1 VPGFS
6 QDEEAG
12 FMRSASRGSRGRLV
26 AALGAAILA
35 VPLMTAC
42 SSDSGTTINVYYAP
56 EQVFDKV
63 VAKCNERAKGRYTI
77 VYNKLPREADG
88 QREQMVRRLA
98 ANDSEM
104 DILGLD
110 VVWVAE
116 FAEAGWILE
125 WTGQNK
131 TEAERDVFPGP
142 LSTATWNDKLYAAT
156 KNTNVQLLWYDKRL
170 TPTPPRTFDEMI
182 ATSERLRN
190 EGKPYQILLT
200 AAEYEGLV
208 VNFNTIVNSAGGHI
222 LSDDGKSVVMDEGA
236 VKGLEILKRL
246 STAGVTAPDL
256 TAAKEQQVQLG
267 FQQTGGKAA
276 FQINWPFVY
285 SSIQTANPDLFA
297 NLGWA
302 QYPGVNPG
310 QPSKPTI
317 GGYNLAV
324 SAYSRHPQEAFEATL
339 CLREADSQKYQAV
352 LESLPPTIESVYD
365 DTTPVDP
372 SKPADPKS
380 NPTMDQAYPMKDA
393 IVDSLEDSAARPLTP
408 AYQNASTVI
417 STILSPPS
425 AIDPQATADRLRRE
439 LQDALQSKGVL
450 P

>member
-1 VPGFS
+1 
-6 QDEEAG
+6 
-12 FMRSASRGSRGRLV
+12 MRSASRTTRRRLV
-26 AALGAAILA
+26 GAVGAALLA
-35 VPLMTAC
+35 VPLLTAC
-42 SSDSGTTINVYYAP
+42 GSDSGTTINVYYSP
-56 EQVFDKV
+56 EEVFDKV
-63 VAKCNERAKGRYTI
+63 VAKCNEQANGRYTI
-77 VYNKLPREADG
+77 VYNKLPREGDG

-125 WTGQNK
+125 WTGLHK
-131 TEAERDVFPGP
+131 AEAERDVFPGP
-142 LSTATWNDKLYAAT
+142 LSTAQWNGKLYAAT
-156 KNTNVQLLWYDKRL
+156 KNTNVQLLWYDSSL
-170 TPTPPRTFDEMI
+170 TPAPPKTFDEMI
-182 ATSERLRN
+182 AASEQLKAQ
-190 EGKPYQILLT
+190 GKPYQILLT

-208 VNFNTIVNSAGGHI
+208 VNYNTIVNSAGGHI
-222 LSDDGKSVVMDEGA
+222 LSDDGKSVVMDQGA

-246 STAGVTAPDL
+246 ATAGVTASDL
-256 TAAKEQQVQLG
+256 NAAKEQQVQLG
-267 FQQTGGKAA
+267 FQQPNSQAA

-285 SSIQTANPDLFA
+285 ASIQSDAPDRFK
-297 NLGWA
+297 NLKWT

-317 GGYNLAV
+317 GGFNLAV
-324 SAYSRHPQEAFEATL
+324 SAYSRHPQESFEAAL
-339 CLREADSQKYQAV
+339 CLRNAENQKFQAIE
-352 LESLPPTIESVYD
+352 ESLPPTIRSVYE

-372 SKPADPKS
+372 SKPADPKA
-380 NPTMDQAYPMKDA
+380 NPTMDQAYPMKDT
-393 IVDSLEDSAARPLTP
+393 IVESLNSSESRPLTP

-425 AIDPQATADRLRRE
+425 AIDPPATADRLRRE

>member
-1 VPGFS
+1 
-6 QDEEAG
+6 
-12 FMRSASRGSRGRLV
+12 MRSASRTSRGRLV

-35 VPLMTAC
+35 VPLVSAC

-56 EQVFDKV
+56 EQNFDKV
-63 VAKCNERAKGRYTI
+63 VAKCNQRANGRYTI

-98 ANDSEM
+98 ADDSEM
-104 DILGLD
+104 DVLGLD

-125 WTGQNK
+125 WTGQNRA
-131 TEAERDVFPGP
+131 EAERDVFPGP

-156 KNTNVQLLWYDKRL
+156 KNTNVQLLWYDDRL
-170 TPTPPRTFDEMI
+170 TPAPPKTFDEMI
-182 ATSERLRN
+182 AASEKLKG

-208 VNFNTIVNSAGGHI
+208 VNYNTIVNSAGGHI
-222 LSDDGKSVVMDEGA
+222 LSEDGKSVVMDAGA
-236 VKGLEILKRL
+236 IKGLEILKRL
-246 STAGVTAPDL
+246 ATAGVTAADM
-256 TAAKEQQVQLG
+256 TNAKEQQVQLG
-267 FQQTGGKAA
+267 FEQTGSQAA

-285 SSIQTANPDLFA
+285 STIQKANPDRFSHLK
-297 NLGWA
+297 WA
-302 QYPGVNPG
+302 QYPGVNAG
-310 QPSKPTI
+310 QASKPTI

-324 SAYSRHPQEAFEATL
+324 SAYSRHPQESFEATL
-339 CLREADSQKYQAV
+339 CLREAESQKYQAIT
-352 LESLPPTIESVYD
+352 EALPPTISSVYD
-365 DTTPVDP
+365 DTAPVDP
-372 SKPADPKS
+372 SKPADPKD

-393 IVDSLEDSAARPLTP
+393 IVQSLEDSEARPLTP

-425 AIDPQATADRLRRE
+425 SIDPPATADRLHRE